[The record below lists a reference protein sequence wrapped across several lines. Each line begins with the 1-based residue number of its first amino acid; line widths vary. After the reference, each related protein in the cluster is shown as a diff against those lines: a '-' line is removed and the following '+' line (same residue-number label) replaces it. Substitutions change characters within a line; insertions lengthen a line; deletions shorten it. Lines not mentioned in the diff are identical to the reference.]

1 MSIYF
6 LEYFGLLRITFGGK
20 RRFFA
25 PDIGNCEAVSRAQK
39 NVAEQNTA
47 EGEARTV
54 FCGA

>member
-1 MSIYF
+1 M
-6 LEYFGLLRITFGGK
+6 EELRS
-20 RRFFA
+20 
-25 PDIGNCEAVSRAQK
+25 NSSAQK